1 MKSVRT
7 TVVVAVLVT
16 LASTLPAS
24 ASIPAWRAARVATL
38 PSGGQGIPD
47 GFLPTLSCVSA
58 GNCEAGGAYTN
69 AHGDVEGLLL
79 NETAGTWTAPQTL
92 TAPADAAANPGV
104 TIYDLSCGA
113 LGNCA
118 AVGSYESHAGTT
130 EAFVANEVGGH
141 WGVARPVSLPTNAL
155 VKGQSA
161 LVRSVD
167 CPAAGTC
174 SAVGT
179 YSDNDPVASRNEGFF
194 LSETHNAWGRAREI
208 TFTTPTNFNPFVTV
222 SQIACVASA
231 ECTAVGSFI
240 DADDVTEGLLLSEV
254 HGAWTKARTLE
265 LPANASAF
273 AGASLSE
280 VACVRGSSCA
290 VLGTFNSTTGAIE
303 AMVATNHSGT
313 WLRARELTM
322 PTGAAAN
329 PHVFLYGFTG
339 VACASALECAVG
351 GQYRDS
357 AGDYQGFLADE
368 THGVWGDATELAL
381 PSGAREAGKNGGVVA
396 VACPAE
402 GSCRASGAY
411 IDSSGNYQA
420 VVVNQTGGL
429 WQRGAKVVLPAG
441 GATVGVDG
449 GIYSLLCATANSCV
463 GTGSYLKGAGIYEG
477 FTLSG

>member
-1 MKSVRT
+1 MKSART
-7 TVVVAVLVT
+7 TLVVAVLVT
-16 LASTLPAS
+16 LASALPAS
-24 ASIPAWRAARVATL
+24 ASIPAWRAAKLVAL
-38 PSGGQGIPD
+38 PSGAVGIPD

-58 GNCEAGGAYTN
+58 GNCEAGGAYTG

-79 NETAGTWTAPQTL
+79 NETAGKWTAPTTL
-92 TAPADAAANPGV
+92 LAPANAAANPGV

-118 AVGSYESHAGTT
+118 AGGSYEDRSGDT

-141 WGVARPVSLPTNAL
+141 WGAARSLTLPSNAL
-155 VKGQSA
+155 TKGQSA

-167 CPAAGTC
+167 CSAAGSC
-174 SAVGT
+174 SAVGN
-179 YSDNDPVASRNEGFF
+179 YGDNDALASRSQGFF
-194 LSETHNAWGRAREI
+194 GSETNNSWGRAKEI
-208 TFTTPTNFNPFVTV
+208 TFATATNFNPFVSM
-222 SQIACVASA
+222 SQVACVASGD
-231 ECTAVGSFI
+231 CTAVGSFI
-240 DADDVTEGLLLSEV
+240 DANDVTEGLLLSEHNGV
-254 HGAWTKARTLE
+254 WVRARTIT

-273 AGASLSE
+273 AGASIGE
-280 VACVRGSSCA
+280 VTCVRGASCA
-290 VLGTFNSTTGAIE
+290 VLGTYNSTTGAIE
-303 AMVATNHSGT
+303 ALVATNHDGS
-313 WLRARELTM
+313 WSRARELAM
-322 PTGAAAN
+322 PADAAVN

-339 VACASALECAVG
+339 IACSSAVDCAVG
-351 GQYRDS
+351 GQYRNV
-357 AGDYQGFLADE
+357 AGDYEGFLADE
-368 THGVWGDATELAL
+368 DHGVWADATELSL
-381 PSGAREAGKNGGVVA
+381 PTGAREAGKNGGVVA